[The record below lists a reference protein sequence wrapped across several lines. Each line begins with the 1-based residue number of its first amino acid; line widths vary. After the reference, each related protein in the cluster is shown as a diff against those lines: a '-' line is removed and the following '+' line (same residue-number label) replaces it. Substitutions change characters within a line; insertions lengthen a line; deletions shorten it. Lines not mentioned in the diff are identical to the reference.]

1 MAKIL
6 IVDDSAVS
14 RKKLR
19 SILERADHEIV
30 GEAGDGAEGM
40 EKYRALSPELV
51 TMDITMPNVDG
62 ISVLKEIMQYN
73 PAARVV
79 MITALGKGETILEA
93 LNSGAKNYITKP
105 FDADKVLDSVREA
118 LEQA

>member
-19 SILERADHEIV
+19 AILEAADHEIA
-30 GEAGDGAEGM
+30 GEAADGAEAL
-40 EKYRALSPELV
+40 EKYKTLTPELV

-62 ISVLKEIMQYN
+62 ISVLKEIMKYD
-73 PAARVV
+73 PSARVV
-79 MITALGKGETILEA
+79 MITALGKGGTILEA
-93 LNSGAKNYITKP
+93 LDAGARNYITKP
-105 FDADKVLDSVREA
+105 FAEDKILNAIQEA
-118 LEQA
+118 ME